1 MENINQKK
9 FLFKENNEIGDKLD
23 GDSFKTEV
31 KITVY
36 YIFF

>member
-9 FLFKENNEIGDKLD
+9 FLFKEKNEIGDKSD

-31 KITVY
+31 KNI
-36 YIFF
+36 YINMK